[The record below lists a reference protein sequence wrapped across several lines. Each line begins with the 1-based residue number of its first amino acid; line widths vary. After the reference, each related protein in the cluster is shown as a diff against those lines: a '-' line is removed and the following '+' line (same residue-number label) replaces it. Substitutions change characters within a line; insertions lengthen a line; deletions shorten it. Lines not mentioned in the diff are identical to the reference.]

1 MSRQQLEKLIGI
13 ITKQTPLGAQAIE
26 ASRQF
31 MDEGGGKFKTPADV
45 TTKAIK
51 IGAMNAEW
59 ISTPASDTGK
69 TLLYFHGGGYAS
81 GSITSHRYLM
91 QNLARASGCR
101 TLGINYRLAPEHP
114 FPAALED
121 AKASYQWLLEQGHA
135 PSTIAIG
142 GDSAGGGLAVATLV
156 ALRDASVPLPA
167 AALCISPWADLTG
180 TAQSYTTQHEADPM
194 IAPDA
199 IRKVARWYHA
209 STPADS
215 PLVSPVF
222 AKLSGLPPLLIQVGE
237 REVLQDDATT
247 LANNARQAGVD
258 VTLEVAPGMI
268 HVWHAYAPMLEEG
281 QTAVE
286 RAGLFLKKQLLG
298 KSQVQAP

>member
-1 MSRQQLEKLIGI
+1 
-13 ITKQTPLGAQAIE
+13 
-26 ASRQF
+26 
-31 MDEGGGKFKTPADV
+31 
-45 TTKAIK
+45 
-51 IGAMNAEW
+51 
-59 ISTPASDTGK
+59 
-69 TLLYFHGGGYAS
+69 
-81 GSITSHRYLM
+81 
-91 QNLARASGCR
+91 
-101 TLGINYRLAPEHP
+101 
-114 FPAALED
+114 
-121 AKASYQWLLEQGHA
+121 
-135 PSTIAIG
+135 
-142 GDSAGGGLAVATLV
+142 
-156 ALRDASVPLPA
+156 
-167 AALCISPWADLTG
+167 
-180 TAQSYTTQHEADPM
+180 M

-222 AKLSGLPPLLIQVGE
+222 AELSGLPPLLIQVGE